1 MCTTDS
7 QEHQEV
13 RCSQC
18 RMKIQERDGE
28 YLVIRNAIL
37 RVDLQTAV
45 SQAKCPRCKTW
56 NRVALRYAEP
66 VME

>member
-1 MCTTDS
+1 MNATNS
-7 QEHQEV
+7 QDDHEV

-18 RMKIQERDGE
+18 RMKLQQRDGD

-37 RVDLQTAV
+37 RVDLRTAI

-56 NRVALRYAEP
+56 NQVAIRYAGSG
-66 VME
+66 VG